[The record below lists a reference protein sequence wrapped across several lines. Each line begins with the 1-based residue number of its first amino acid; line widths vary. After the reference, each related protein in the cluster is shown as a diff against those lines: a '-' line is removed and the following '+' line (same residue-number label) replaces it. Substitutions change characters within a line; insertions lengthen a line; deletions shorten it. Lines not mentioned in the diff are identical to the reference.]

1 MNFQKYINRNI
12 LMDKDKNLKI
22 ADFGLARILTL
33 TATISTIG
41 TPPYMAPEI
50 GNNNQ
55 YSLKTD
61 IW

>member
-1 MNFQKYINRNI
+1 
-12 LMDKDKNLKI
+12 MDKDKNLKI